1 MTGSSKRERIL
12 TYKIVPERIRDRFDR
27 VFSPFNGS
35 NTVGN
40 SPDFWFLAILI
51 VALACLYP
59 FFTNP
64 FRILNMSTILIF
76 AFLALSLTIIWG
88 YTGIFSFGQTA
99 FFGLGGYTYGV
110 IGINLLEITGGT
122 NLALLVGITLPT
134 ILAAFLG
141 YFMFYGR
148 VSGVYVAIITLATTL
163 ILQLS
168 FARTA
173 GQQFTIGDAHLGGYD
188 GMTSIPSMTLG
199 IESFSLSLGYVG
211 MYYFI
216 ILLFIGLFLGLR
228 YLVNSDYGRVLI
240 AIRDDEHR
248 TEMLGYDVR
257 KIKLHIFILSGA
269 IGGLGGALFASVQNF
284 ISPPVMGLIAA
295 ALPVIWITIGGRTT
309 ILGSIVG
316 AIGLQLLE
324 SELAAIGDQI
334 AVIALGVILVVVI
347 LFFPAG
353 LIVWFE
359 KKRKT
364 IAESDTPET

>member
-1 MTGSSKRERIL
+1 MTGSSRLERIL
-12 TYKIVPERIRDRFDR
+12 MYEPVPERFRDRFER
-27 VFSPFNGS
+27 VFRPFNGS

-40 SPDFWFLAILI
+40 SPDFWFLAILV

-64 FRILNMSTILIF
+64 FRILNTSSIIIF
-76 AFLALSLTIIWG
+76 TFLALSLTIIWG

-122 NLALLVGITLPT
+122 NIALLVGIAIPT
-134 ILAAFLG
+134 VFAAILG

-148 VSGVYVAIITLATTL
+148 VGGVYVAIITLATTL
-163 ILQLS
+163 VLQLS

-173 GQQFTIGDAHLGGYD
+173 GLQYTIGDAHLGGYD
-188 GMTSIPSMTLG
+188 GMTNIPSMTLG
-199 IESFSLSLGYVG
+199 VESFSISMGYVE
-211 MYYFI
+211 MYYLI
-216 ILLFIGLFLGLR
+216 IVLFIGVFLGLR

-257 KIKLHIFILSGA
+257 KIKLQIFVLSGA
-269 IGGLGGALFASVQNF
+269 IGGLGGVLFASVQNF

-295 ALPVIWITIGGRTT
+295 AMPVIWITIGGRTT

-324 SELAAIGDQI
+324 SELAAVGDQI

-353 LIVWFE
+353 LIIWFE
-359 KKRKT
+359 QKRKT
-364 IAESDTPET
+364 IVGSSNTET